1 MEALGWEVLS
11 ESVALDERQVRKEI
25 AHVNKREFVLG
36 KGIFLCMVLFA
47 WMAKYIVLMDSIIKI
62 ISKTRISASYLC
74 QNINRFENIRPIVSY
89 LAQLRLPFIS
99 PRPKTILLG
108 TVEYDRM

>member
-1 MEALGWEVLS
+1 METLGWEVLS
-11 ESVALDERQVRKEI
+11 EWVVLDERQVRNEI
-25 AHVNKREFVLG
+25 ALVNKEFVFG

-47 WMAKYIVLMDSIIKI
+47 WMAKYILSMDSIIKI
-62 ISKTRISASYLC
+62 ISKSRMSALYLC
-74 QNINRFENIRPIVSY
+74 QNINRLENVRPIVSY
-89 LAQLRLPFIS
+89 LAQLSLPFIS